1 MKWISVIRMKPAE
14 MQDVLVFDD
23 AHGIFVAYYFESS
36 GCFIRSL
43 DGARLTHASYWM
55 PLPAVPV

>member
-1 MKWISVIRMKPAE
+1 MKVKPEE

-23 AHGIFVAYYFESS
+23 AHGIYVAYYFESCS
-36 GCFIRSL
+36 CFIRSV